1 MKTPLVIMVG
11 ADKGGVGKTTVARA
25 LLDYLA
31 TRSVSPRV
39 FDTQWPAGDL
49 ARFVP
54 AEVID
59 IDKVEGQRK
68 VFDRL
73 DGVTVIDIR
82 GGSFSSIL
90 HTLDRV
96 RLLEDVRQGA
106 VALALLHVLGPSIA
120 SLNEIQEAHRTIGGG
135 SRHFIVKNHINE
147 TAFSIADDPRY
158 AEHFARMADCT
169 IDVPQLKVDAGEA
182 VQALGIS
189 FAAFAGDPAQSRIL
203 RGYTLDWLAAIWK
216 EFDRVG
222 IGALLTAEG

>member
-1 MKTPLVIMVG
+1 MTPAVYIVG

-31 TRSVSPRV
+31 TRAVTPRV

-49 ARFVP
+49 ARFAP
-54 AEVID
+54 AAEVID
-59 IDKVEGQRK
+59 IDKVDGQRK
-68 VFDRL
+68 VFDQL
-73 DGVTVIDIR
+73 AGVTVIDIR

-90 HTLDRV
+90 HTLDQV

-120 SLNEIQEAHRTIGGG
+120 SLNEISEAHKTIGGG
-135 SRHFIVKNHINE
+135 SKHFIVKNHIND
-147 TAFSIADDPRY
+147 TAYSIADDPRY

-169 IDVPQLKVDAGEA
+169 IDVPQLKTDAGEM
-182 VQALGIS
+182 VQTLGVS
-189 FAAFAGDPAQSRIL
+189 FAGFAADPTQSRIL
-203 RGYTLDWLAAIWK
+203 RGYVLGWLGTIWK

-222 IGALLTAEG
+222 IGALLTEG